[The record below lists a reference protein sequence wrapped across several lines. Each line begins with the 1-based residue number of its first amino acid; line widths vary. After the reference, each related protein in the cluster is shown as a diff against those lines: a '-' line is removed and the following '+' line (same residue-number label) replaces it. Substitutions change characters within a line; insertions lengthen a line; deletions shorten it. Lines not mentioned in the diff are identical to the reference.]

1 MDFVPGPFAV
11 FRPDVPFKERW
22 ELLKPYLD
30 RYYFQEKLKL
40 PKIIQ
45 IMKEQ
50 YRFDANEP
58 QYKYQFK
65 QWGWKKNIPA
75 SKKAQ
80 MCDIGQTRAN
90 LGKGTVMKYKGK
102 EVDENK
108 LRRYAKMATRKDVV
122 LNPGISLGRASDEG
136 LFSSQHPLGNTVFL
150 RWNIPLKAFG
160 PFKRLPIDHPSPAK
174 SDISVDTPPG
184 DLALS
189 SKTASSLSKVLTEK
203 VAIERAY
210 VFLEGRMN
218 DLIKSMDHKEKELT
232 FTWLNQ
238 FWLFG
243 FQTAKNWGR
252 GPRNWTAANLGF
264 SQDRGS
270 AALSLPSTPGM
281 IGESP
286 RALNPNAR
294 QASPVKRPTQLC
306 RWSIHVKDEP
316 YEDIPSPEVEYEH
329 GDPDNEDIS
338 REWPQSWIAQPFV
351 EKIVGALQSNNFSS
365 LPAGE
370 LPFSTAHVASAASK
384 SPNEV
389 LVEAVGF
396 SIIAGNI
403 ELVEKLVQ
411 QAKSSSVDLSSLYPF
426 HLAISYLD
434 GSKNCCNILDILHT
448 SLPNEIGPWKAP
460 YNAFGHTAVDN
471 LIITILKNHTSTK
484 PGFVDHALAAESR
497 FIGEEVDICG
507 RWNAASECYRDLLA
521 SGRSSIPFDW
531 KHKFCHTSAQAVCH
545 ALDTL
550 LYHGV
555 GSSILEQPSGL
566 FLRYC
571 ADCGEK
577 LQLLPL
583 HTLVLTAF
591 QLARNGCEGEDLF
604 GVLAFLLCLLSHGA
618 DPCATAHISIA
629 ALLDIENKARCAH
642 EELSPTD
649 LAEQVPDAMTSTWP
663 LPARRGWQL
672 FCLVLRNSHH
682 ERSLENLEILEYG
695 QDHGSVSW
703 RPMNEVDQLFS
714 ARCHFHW
721 ESEMPSRF
729 GKSEVLGH
737 IWASVQA
744 ELLSYRR
751 LKEIDSWTSEHFDM
765 EDLLT
770 RLEGGDEISL
780 GYLKRDML
788 KPYCRCGRY
797 EDCYDT
803 ALRENTAKYYFSNLD
818 DYQRLTAIPVLSRFR
833 DDYYY

>member
-65 QWGWKKNIPA
+65 RWGWKKSIPA

-90 LGKGTVMKYKGK
+90 LGKGTVMKYKGQ

-122 LNPGISLGRASDEG
+122 LNPGMSRGRASDEA
-136 LFSSQHPLGNTVFL
+136 
-150 RWNIPLKAFG
+150 I
-160 PFKRLPIDHPSPAK
+160 
-174 SDISVDTPPG
+174 SDISVATPPE

-189 SKTASSLSKVLTEK
+189 SQTASSLSKILTEK
-203 VAIERAY
+203 VAIERAH
-210 VFLEGRMN
+210 VFLQGRMN
-218 DLIKSMDHKEKELT
+218 DLIKSMDHGEKELT

-252 GPRNWTAANLGF
+252 GPRDWTAANLGF
-264 SQDRGS
+264 SQGRGS
-270 AALSLPSTPGM
+270 AALSLPGTPGM

-286 RALNPNAR
+286 RALIPNDR
-294 QASPVKRPTQLC
+294 QASSVKKPTQLC
-306 RWSIHVKDEP
+306 RWSIHVKEEP
-316 YEDIPSPEVEYEH
+316 YEDFPSPQAEYEQ
-329 GDPDNEDIS
+329 GDPDNEDS
-338 REWPQSWIAQPFV
+338 WKEWPQSWTGQPFE
-351 EKIVGALQSNNFSS
+351 EKIVSALQSNSFSS

-370 LPFSTAHVASAASK
+370 LPFSAAHVASAASK
-384 SPNEV
+384 SSNEV

-403 ELVEKLVQ
+403 QLVEKLIS

-434 GSKNCCNILDILHT
+434 GSKNCCNILDVLHAC
-448 SLPNEIGPWKAP
+448 LPPEIRPWKAP
-460 YNAFGHTAVDN
+460 LNAFGHTTIDN
-471 LIITILKNHTSTK
+471 LMITVLKNHTSTK
-484 PGFVDHALAAESR
+484 PGFIDHALATENR

-507 RWNAASECYRDLLA
+507 RWNSGSECYRDLLDY
-521 SGRSSIPFDW
+521 GRSSIPFDW

-545 ALDTL
+545 SLDALVFYGGRTTNT
-550 LYHGV
+550 
-555 GSSILEQPSGL
+555 SILETASGL

-571 ADCGEK
+571 ADCGQK

-591 QLARNGCEGEDLF
+591 QLARNGCKEEDLF
-604 GVLAFLLCLLSHGA
+604 GVLAVLLCLLNHGA
-618 DPCATAHISIA
+618 DPCATAHISIS
-629 ALLDIENKARCAH
+629 ALLDIENKEMCPH

-649 LAEQVPDAMTSTWP
+649 LAEHVPEEMTSTWP

-682 ERSLENLEILEYG
+682 ERSLENLEFAE
-695 QDHGSVSW
+695 HGEDRYYEEIKW
-703 RPMNEVDQLFS
+703 REIHEVDQLFS
-714 ARCHFHW
+714 ANCYFHW
-721 ESEMPSRF
+721 EVDIPACF
-729 GKSEVLGH
+729 GKSEVLGD
-737 IWASVQA
+737 IWASIQA

-751 LKEIDSWTSEHFDM
+751 LEETDSWTSKYFDM
-765 EDLLT
+765 EELLT
-770 RLEGGDEISL
+770 RLEGGDDISPD
-780 GYLKRDML
+780 YIKQDML
-788 KPYCRCGRY
+788 NPYCRCGKYQHCKNTAIR
-797 EDCYDT
+797 ED
-803 ALRENTAKYYFSNLD
+803 TAKYYFSNLD
-818 DYQRLTAIPVLSRFR
+818 DYHRLTAIPLPSRLW
-833 DDYYY
+833 DDYFLK